1 MAGTLAPQRFNA
13 TLVALAAGVAL
24 CLALIG
30 LYGVLA
36 YSVGQRTREIGIRVA
51 LGAQR
56 SHLVP
61 MVTWQGMR
69 LVFIGVV
76 IGLVS
81 ALALSRFIESLLYE
95 VDTFDATTY
104 ATVVVMFTLVSTLAC
119 LAPAARAARL
129 DPMEALRSE

>member
-1 MAGTLAPQRFNA
+1 MGAYLLSVFGLLA
-13 TLVALAAGVAL
+13 LVLAAVG
-24 CLALIG
+24 I
-30 LYGVLA
+30 YGVIS